1 MSSGAA
7 SPGKCASDRDVRF
20 SPRPGPEVKKRFSCS
35 THLSMI
41 FFLLI
46 NVEMLTI
53 CEQEK

>member
-7 SPGKCASDRDVRF
+7 SHSKCASDRDVRF
-20 SPRPGPEVKKRFSCS
+20 SPRPGPEVIKRFSCS
-35 THLSMI
+35 THLSMN